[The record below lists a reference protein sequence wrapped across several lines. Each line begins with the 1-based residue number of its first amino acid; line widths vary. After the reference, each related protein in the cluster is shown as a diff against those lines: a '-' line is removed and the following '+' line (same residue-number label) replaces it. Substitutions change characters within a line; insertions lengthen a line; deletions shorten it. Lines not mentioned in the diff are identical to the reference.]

1 MPSCREGLTG
11 NTDAVF
17 MVFEDAELSVN
28 YPLLK
33 AKMNTGIY
41 SCRTRETNRGM
52 GRVVEVI
59 R

>member
-28 YPLLK
+28 YLLLK
-33 AKMNTGIY
+33 ANMNTVPGFIAVGL
-41 SCRTRETNRGM
+41 EKLIEEWEG
-52 GRVVEVI
+52 
-59 R
+59 

>member
-1 MPSCREGLTG
+1 MPSSGEGLTG

-33 AKMNTGIY
+33 ANMNTGIY

-52 GRVVEVI
+52 ERVVEVI